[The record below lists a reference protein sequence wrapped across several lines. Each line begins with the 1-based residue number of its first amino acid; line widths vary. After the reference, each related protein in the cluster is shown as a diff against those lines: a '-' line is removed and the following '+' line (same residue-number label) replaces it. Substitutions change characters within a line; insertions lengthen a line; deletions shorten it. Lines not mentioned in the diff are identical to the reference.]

1 MNQIE
6 QTRAG
11 LIGGLIREARLRNH
25 FSIDDCARALRIGP
39 GSYQLIEEGKAAPSL
54 PDLEV
59 LAMYFGVSMAYFWG
73 NAELEKDSRIDF
85 ARYLALRHAIIGTT
99 LRQFRTEK
107 GITID
112 ELAET
117 TGMDNEQIRAYES
130 GDVIPY
136 FDLEMIL
143 QSLARSVQD
152 LTDDVRGPLAQHED
166 TLAWEKGIERLSPE
180 MKRFV
185 SQDINLGYLE
195 TAVRLSKMNADNL
208 RKIAEGILEITY

>member
-6 QTRAG
+6 RTRAG
-11 LIGGLIREARLRNH
+11 LIGGLIREARLEKRL
-25 FSIDDCARALRIGP
+25 SIDDCGRALGIGP
-39 GSYQLIEEGKAAPSL
+39 DSYQLIEEGKAAPSL

-73 NAELEKDSRIDF
+73 NEELEEDSHIDF
-85 ARYLALRHAIIGTT
+85 ARYMALRHAIIGTT

-112 ELAET
+112 ELAKT
-117 TGMDNEQIRAYES
+117 TGIEGEQIRSYES

-136 FDLEMIL
+136 FDLENIL
-143 QSLARSVQD
+143 QSLARTVKD
-152 LTDDVRGPLAQHED
+152 LTDDVHGPLAQHED
-166 TLAWEKGIERLSPE
+166 SLAYKKGFERLSPE
-180 MKRFV
+180 MQRFV
-185 SQDINLGYLE
+185 TQDINLGYLE
-195 TAVRLSKMNADNL
+195 TAVRLSKMNAENL